1 MKTKRGAVLFAGL
14 VLILAACGR
23 VPLGP
28 SANESPSPLRS
39 ASPFAGPTPLT
50 IAGPTY
56 HMGEV
61 GLAYA
66 PVTIAATGGNSPYLW
81 IVSGGALPGG
91 LSLSIEGVMSGT
103 PTAAGAFMFTA
114 QVTDASMA
122 TANLSGSIVIAPGLT
137 ASLARSGNITV
148 RKGSAATNGA
158 FASHAGGD
166 PPYTYSVTSGSLPT
180 GTGLNGLSLSGT
192 YSAAG
197 TYHFTVTVTDGLGAA
212 ATVSPSFY
220 IWGPIAFPPSHCDT
234 QQCTADH
241 TYDAIV
247 YPYGFD
253 VTLTGTYTYTGGTP
267 GATPRVSFSSFYW
280 GGSSTTC
287 TSGGCPLNGVTVTAV
302 NGVVTVTVAGGK
314 NPNLGHG
321 WWRIGVTL
329 TDPVTGESTRTA
341 QLLVSA

>member
-1 MKTKRGAVLFAGL
+1 MSSGTP
-14 VLILAACGR
+14 IAA
-23 VPLGP
+23 
-28 SANESPSPLRS
+28 S
-39 ASPFAGPTPLT
+39 TPLT
-50 IAGPTY
+50 IPGPTL
-56 HMGEV
+56 HSGEV
-61 GLAYA
+61 GLAYPA
-66 PVTIAATGGNSPYLW
+66 VTLVASGGTSPYYWML
-81 IVSGGALPGG
+81 SAGALPGG
-91 LSLSIEGVMSGT
+91 LTISPAGVVSGT
-103 PTAAGAFMFTA
+103 PMASGGFNFTVEVNDTAGA
-114 QVTDASMA
+114 S
-122 TANLSGSIVIAPGLT
+122 ANLASTIYIAPRLT
-137 ASLARSGNITV
+137 AGLASSGTIAI
-148 RKGSAATNGA
+148 RQGSAAANRA
-158 FASHAGGD
+158 FAYQTGGS

-180 GTGLNGLSLSGT
+180 GTALNGLSLAGT
-192 YSAAG
+192 YRAAG

-212 ATVSPSFY
+212 ATVSASLY

-241 TYDAIV
+241 TYDAFV

-287 TSGGCPLNGVTVTAV
+287 ISGGCPLNGVTVTAK
-302 NGVVTVTVAGGK
+302 NGMVSVTVAGGQ

-341 QLLVSA
+341 QFLVSA

>member
-1 MKTKRGAVLFAGL
+1 VT
-14 VLILAACGR
+14 
-23 VPLGP
+23 
-28 SANESPSPLRS
+28 S
-39 ASPFAGPTPLT
+39 ASLSAGPTPLT

-56 HMGEV
+56 HVGEV

-66 PVTIAATGGNSPYLW
+66 PVTIAAAGGNPPYLW
-81 IVSGGALPGG
+81 TVSTGALPGG
-91 LSLSIEGVMSGT
+91 LTISPAGVVSGT
-103 PTAAGAFMFTA
+103 PTASGGFNFTVEVNDTAGT
-114 QVTDASMA
+114 S
-122 TANLSGSIVIAPGLT
+122 ANLASTIDIAPRLT
-137 ASLARSGNITV
+137 AGIASSGTIAI
-148 RKGSAATNGA
+148 RQGSAAANRA
-158 FASHAGGD
+158 FAYQTGGS

-192 YSAAG
+192 YGAAG

-302 NGVVTVTVAGGK
+302 NGVVTVTVAGGQ